1 VFFTTTQANQYAV
14 AVVKESILGNTTFQP
29 TANNSSPHLFDQR
42 VTANEHC
49 NSTVCSLD
57 NQDNMPVVQLL
68 QDVTNSFNLTGF
80 VRMEPLECMHNYS
93 SGFMQG
99 YGDVVV
105 VSTRS
110 DADSPVLFTRFPQRS
125 ITIDKQFANR
135 DPFNWMCH
143 DVLALNI
150 TGEDDDRCSFE
161 MATQQLDSGRNW
173 TVHGNPVS
181 YCLARTVPNM
191 CELQFNQ
198 WLMLCVV
205 AFGSVKALV
214 VAYLL
219 LARSPGRCLRT
230 LGDAIASFLE
240 KEDTITKGMCLVS
253 STKIRKHGFKETYA
267 PQIFTGSCPRWLGSA
282 NTTEFFST
290 IGVSAFYIVVL
301 AIALFFA
308 IDGAHGLAFASGL
321 GVPEIQSLASFK
333 PDDTSSTG
341 IVPTLLVAN
350 VPQVGFSLLY
360 IVYTNIWGK
369 LLVAH
374 EFDRMTQMRKG
385 LRVSERRRG
394 MQRASRFFTL
404 PARYAIPLLACSAA
418 LHWLCSQSFFMVR
431 IDGVNSRGQIDPDDR
446 LVRLGYSATGVI
458 TLIGVAVA
466 MMVAVV
472 CVGSFKRLRTG
483 LGETSM
489 SIVISAACHPGRHEA
504 EPWLQEVQW
513 GDVTE
518 DTDTCDIAS
527 PPVRHISFTAKL
539 AKRPIV
545 GRAYR

>member
-253 STKIRKHGFKETYA
+253 STQIRKHGFKETYA

-374 EFDRMTQMRKG
+374 EFDRMTRMKKG

-394 MQRASRFFTL
+394 MQRASHFFTL
-404 PARYAIPLLACSAA
+404 PTRYATPLLACSAA